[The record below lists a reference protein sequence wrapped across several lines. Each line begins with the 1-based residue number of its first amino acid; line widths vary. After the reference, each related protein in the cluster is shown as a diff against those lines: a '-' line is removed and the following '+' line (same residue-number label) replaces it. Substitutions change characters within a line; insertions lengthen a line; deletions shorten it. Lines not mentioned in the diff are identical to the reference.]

1 MVMVIVTV
9 LAVVVVSCSPQQQFV
24 CNDGSVVNDPD
35 ACTPQNAPVKQVQRA
50 VIEESPDIPQEV
62 VDLFAQK
69 SKVKS
74 VSYIHHESAD
84 ISKPSYRIA
93 IKDRLMKISLPTQTD
108 LLNKNTVDMVIIDGA
123 RKEAQGYCESL
134 KYCIEQG
141 NQGAVDYA
149 AYYKKS
155 PFDWVEEVQ
164 EAELLTDQRLFNR
177 DTTKVLVN
185 GEYTYWVDSFFGIPL
200 KVEGNNEVYT
210 YDTPLFN
217 GVTSIEFEEKD

>member
-1 MVMVIVTV
+1 MIPMTIIAV
-9 LAVVVVSCSPQQQFV
+9 LALFLVSCSPQQFV
-24 CNDGSVVNDPD
+24 CSDGSVVEDSSTC
-35 ACTPQNAPVKQVQRA
+35 APQKVPVKQVQRA
-50 VIEESPDIPQEV
+50 VEESPDIPREV

-93 IKDRLMKISLPTQTD
+93 IKGTLMKISLPTQTE
-108 LLNKNTVDMVIIDGA
+108 LLNKNTIDTVIIDAA
-123 RKEAQGYCESL
+123 RKEAEGYCESK
-134 KYCIEQG
+134 KYCIKIG

-149 AYYKKS
+149 TYYKKT
-155 PFDWVEEVQ
+155 PFDWVDEIE
-164 EAELLTDQRLFNR
+164 EAELLTTQRLFNR

-200 KVEGNNEVYT
+200 KVEGNNQIFLYES
-210 YDTPLFN
+210 PLFN
-217 GVTSIEFEEKD
+217 GVSSIEFEEKD